1 MITYVFPGQGS
12 QYVGMGQEFYNEFK
26 VSKDTFD
33 EASDVL
39 GIDMAKLCFE
49 DENNELNLTVNA
61 QPAILTASIANLRV
75 LEAETG
81 IRPNFV
87 AGHSLG
93 EYSALV
99 ASGAFDF
106 KDAVATVRKR
116 GEFTQGAVPVGVGS
130 MAAILGLEKEE
141 VEDICRNASTE
152 GSTVSPANFNAP
164 GQTVI
169 AGNNEAIERAKELA
183 KSKGAK
189 RVVTLDVS
197 APFHCTL
204 MAPAAE
210 KLGKVL
216 EMINFSNIQIPLIN
230 NWQASIIKDT
240 DKLRENL
247 INQVMAPV
255 RWYESIKLLYENLES
270 KKYIEIGPKNVLTN
284 LIKRTLKD
292 VQVINFDK
300 LADLKAIKEN
310 GF

>member
-12 QYVGMGQEFYNEFK
+12 QYVGMGKEFYDEFK
-26 VSKDTFD
+26 VAKDTFD

-39 GIDMAKLCFE
+39 DIDMAGLCFE
-49 DENNELNLTVNA
+49 DRNDELNLTVNA
-61 QPAILTASIANLRV
+61 QPAILTASIASLRV
-75 LEAETG
+75 LEDQTG

-106 KDAVATVRKR
+106 KDAVVTVRKR

-141 VEDICRNASTE
+141 IEDICKDASTGE
-152 GSTVSPANFNAP
+152 FIVSPANFNAP

-169 AGNNEAIERAKELA
+169 SGNNEAVEKAKEMA
-183 KSKGAK
+183 KTKGAK

-197 APFHCTL
+197 APFHCKM

-216 EMINFSNIQIPLIN
+216 DKINFSNIKIPLIN
-230 NWQASIIKDT
+230 NWEATIIKDP
-240 DKLRENL
+240 DRLRENL

-255 RWYESIKLLYENLES
+255 RWYETIKLLYENLES
-270 KKYIEIGPKNVLTN
+270 KKFIEIGPKNVLTN
-284 LIKRTLKD
+284 LIRRTLKD
-292 VQVINFDK
+292 VKVVNFDK
-300 LADLKAIKEN
+300 LADLKALKEN

>member
-12 QYVGMGQEFYNEFK
+12 QYVGMGQEFYNEFIIA
-26 VSKDTFD
+26 KDTFD
-33 EASDVL
+33 EASDIL
-39 GIDMAKLCFE
+39 GIDMAQLCFE
-49 DENNELNLTVNA
+49 DKNSELNLTVNA
-61 QPAILTASIANLRV
+61 QPAILTASIASMRV
-75 LEAETG
+75 LEDETG
-81 IRPNFV
+81 IRSNYV

-116 GEFTQGAVPVGVGS
+116 GEFTQGAVPIGVGS
-130 MAAILGLEKEE
+130 MAAILGLEKDEIAE
-141 VEDICRNASTE
+141 ICEDAS
-152 GSTVSPANFNAP
+152 SDDYMVSPANYNAP

-169 AGNNEAIERAKELA
+169 SGNNEAIEKAKEMA
-183 KSKGAK
+183 KTKGAK

-216 EMINFSNIQIPLIN
+216 DKINFSNIKIPLIN
-230 NWQASIIKDT
+230 NWEAKLIRDP
-240 DKLRENL
+240 DKLKENL

-255 RWYESIKLLYENLES
+255 RWYESIKLLYDNLES
-270 KKYIEIGPKNVLTN
+270 KKFIEIGPKNVLTN
-284 LIKRTLKD
+284 LIRRTLKD
-292 VQVINFDK
+292 VKVISIDK
-300 LADLKAIKEN
+300 LADLKSLKEN

>member
-26 VSKDTFD
+26 VAKDTFE

-39 GIDMAKLCFE
+39 GIDMAELCFE
-49 DENNELNLTVNA
+49 DKNDELNLTVNA

-75 LEAETG
+75 LENETG
-81 IRPNFV
+81 IRSNYV

-106 KDAVATVRKR
+106 KDAVAIVRKR
-116 GEFTQGAVPVGVGS
+116 GEFTQGAVPVGIGS
-130 MAAILGLEKEE
+130 MAAILGLDKEQIE
-141 VEDICRNASTE
+141 GICRDASTD
-152 GSTVSPANFNAP
+152 GFIVSPANFNAP

-169 AGNNEAIERAKELA
+169 SGNNEAVEKAKELA
-183 KSKGAK
+183 KTQGAK

-197 APFHCTL
+197 APFHCKM

-216 EMINFSNIQIPLIN
+216 DKIDFSNIKIPLIN
-230 NWQASIIKDT
+230 NWEATLIKDPER
-240 DKLRENL
+240 LRENL

-255 RWYESIKLLYENLES
+255 RWYESIKLIYENLES
-270 KKYIEIGPKNVLTN
+270 KKFIEIGPKNVLTN
-284 LIKRTLKD
+284 LIRRTLKD
-292 VQVINFDK
+292 VKVVNFDK
-300 LADLKAIKEN
+300 LADLKALKEN

>member
-26 VSKDTFD
+26 IAKDTFD
-33 EASDVL
+33 EASDIL
-39 GIDMAKLCFE
+39 GIDMAELCFE
-49 DENNELNLTVNA
+49 DRNNELNLTINA
-61 QPAILTASIANLRV
+61 QPAILTASIASMRV
-75 LEAETG
+75 LESETG
-81 IRPNFV
+81 IRSNYV

-130 MAAILGLEKEE
+130 MAAILGLEQDE
-141 VEDICRNASTE
+141 VAGICLDASTDQYK
-152 GSTVSPANFNAP
+152 VSPANYNAP

-169 AGNNEAIERAKELA
+169 SGNNEAIEKAKEMA
-183 KSKGAK
+183 KTKGAK

-197 APFHCTL
+197 APFHCSL

-210 KLGKVL
+210 KLGQVL
-216 EMINFSNIQIPLIN
+216 DKINFSNIKIPLIN
-230 NWQASIIKDT
+230 NWEAKLIIDS
-240 DKLRENL
+240 DKLKENL

-255 RWYESIKLLYENLES
+255 RWYETIKLLYYTLES
-270 KKYIEIGPKNVLTN
+270 KKFIEIGPKNILTN
-284 LIKRTLKD
+284 LIRRTLKD
-292 VQVINFDK
+292 VKVISIDK
-300 LADLKAIKEN
+300 LADLKSLKEN

>member
-26 VSKDTFD
+26 VAKDTFD
-33 EASDVL
+33 EASDIL
-39 GIDMAKLCFE
+39 QIDMAQLCFE

-61 QPAILTASIANLRV
+61 QPAILTASIASMRV
-75 LEAETG
+75 LENETG
-81 IRPNFV
+81 IRSNYV

-106 KDAVATVRKR
+106 VATVRKR
-116 GEFTQGAVPVGVGS
+116 GEFTQGAVPVGIGS
-130 MAAILGLEKEE
+130 MAAILGLEKDE
-141 VEDICRNASTE
+141 VVGICEDASSD
-152 GSTVSPANFNAP
+152 GYLVSPANYNAP

-169 AGNNEAIERAKELA
+169 SGNNEAIEKAKEIA
-183 KSKGAK
+183 KTKGAK

-216 EMINFSNIQIPLIN
+216 DKIDFSNIKIPLIN
-230 NWQASIIKDT
+230 NWEA
-240 DKLRENL
+240 KLLSDPEKLKENL

-255 RWYESIKLLYENLES
+255 RWYESIKLLYYNLES
-270 KKYIEIGPKNVLTN
+270 KKFIEIGPKNVLTN
-284 LIKRTLKD
+284 LIRRTLKD
-292 VQVINFDK
+292 VKVINFDK
-300 LADLKAIKEN
+300 LADLKSLKEN

>member
-1 MITYVFPGQGS
+1 MITYLFPGQGS

-26 VSKDTFD
+26 IAKDTFD
-33 EASDVL
+33 EASDIL
-39 GIDMAKLCFE
+39 GIDIAQLCFE
-49 DENNELNLTVNA
+49 DKNNELNLTVNA
-61 QPAILTASIANLRV
+61 QPAILTASIASMRV
-75 LEAETG
+75 LENETG
-81 IRPNFV
+81 IRSNYV

-116 GEFTQGAVPVGVGS
+116 GEFTQGAVPIGVGS
-130 MAAILGLEKEE
+130 MAAILGLKQDE
-141 VEDICRNASTE
+141 VAEICEDASSD
-152 GSTVSPANFNAP
+152 GYMVSPANYNAP

-169 AGNNEAIERAKELA
+169 SGNNEAIEKAKEMA
-183 KSKGAK
+183 KNKGAK

-210 KLGKVL
+210 KLGQVL
-216 EMINFSNIQIPLIN
+216 DKIKFSNIKIPLIN
-230 NWQASIIKDT
+230 NWEAKLIRDP
-240 DKLRENL
+240 DKLKENL

-255 RWYESIKLLYENLES
+255 RWYESIKLLYDNLDS
-270 KKYIEIGPKNVLTN
+270 KKFIEIGPKNVLTN
-284 LIKRTLKD
+284 LIRRTLKD
-292 VQVINFDK
+292 VKAISIDK
-300 LADLKAIKEN
+300 LADLKSLKEN